1 MTLNAIAPTE
11 FDISYHGPA
20 LADGSMNVRDL
31 GPAMMAVG
39 SLFESTNELLNADRA
54 AVNINVRATS
64 SGSFHILFE
73 ILQNSGASSVT
84 DFLTTAN
91 QIVNLIIGGA
101 TIVSGA
107 TIGLIALIK
116 WLRGRNPKIEQVNES
131 LYRLTLENGESY
143 EVPAELLTMYQNANV
158 RNALSGMVRPVK
170 EAGIESLEIRQSD
183 EVVASVETHEADYFD
198 PPEIQELILD
208 DTRSHVFSI
217 VSLAFREGNK
227 WRLTD
232 GQLTFSVSMMD
243 DDFQHRVDS
252 NAVAFA
258 KGDLL
263 ICDMRTIQWLTHQG
277 IKTEYEIVKVNEHML
292 ARQPRLPGI
301 ESTELVESE

>member
-1 MTLNAIAPTE
+1 MTLNTIAPAE

-243 DDFQHRVDS
+243 DDFQQRVDS

-263 ICDMRTIQWLTHQG
+263 VCDMRTIQWLTHQG
-277 IKTEYEIVKVNEHML
+277 IKTEYEIVKVNKHML
-292 ARQPRLPGI
+292 ARQPRLSG
-301 ESTELVESE
+301 V